1 VALQIFLQIPGIK
14 GESTVAGHEQW
25 IELNS
30 VSFGVSTAVAAPT
43 GQLGKPQ
50 FDAVTA
56 TKRLDSTSF
65 LLYSYALTA
74 KGIDGARIEIVGQ
87 AGDVQTVL
95 YRVDLTKGNI
105 VAVSSQIQ
113 NAQAQGQETLQFWC
127 SQMQWSTNSVSA
139 SGASVVAFQTGWD
152 VVNNKTI

>member
-1 VALQIFLQIPGIK
+1 MALQIFLQIPGIR
-14 GESTVAGHEQW
+14 GESTAAGHEQW

-30 VSFGVSTAVAAPT
+30 VSFGVSTAVAVPT

-50 FDAVTA
+50 FDAVPA
-56 TKRLDSTSF
+56 TKPLDSTSF
-65 LLYSYALTA
+65 PLYNYAPTA
-74 KGIDGARIEIVGQ
+74 KGIDGALIEIVGQ
-87 AGDVQTVL
+87 AGDVQRVL
-95 YRVDLTKGNI
+95 YRVDLTKGKF